1 MLFKKALS
9 ELRFLVELWKMN
21 LASALEYRA
30 NFITQSI
37 GMLINDAIFF
47 VFWLLFFECFKQV
60 KGWGLQ
66 DMVLLFS
73 IITTGFGAGLALFGN
88 AMKMA
93 EIIAQGRLD
102 YYLVLPRNVLIHI
115 LASRSQISAYGDIL
129 FGVLSFFFF
138 TGPISTEKTVLWL
151 LASFLSGVVIV
162 CSFSLFGCLSFFI
175 GNATTLAGQAT
186 NALLILAVYPDTIFQ
201 GGVRFLMY
209 TLLPAAFIGALPYKV
224 VHNLDWQSLGFLA
237 GGALFFALLLVV
249 VFNMGL
255 RRYESGSAL
264 NVNM

>member
-1 MLFKKALS
+1 MLIKRVIS
-9 ELRFLVELWKMN
+9 EMRFIAELWKMN
-21 LASALEYRA
+21 LSSALEYRA

-47 VFWLLFFECFKQV
+47 VFWVLFFDCFKSI

-73 IITTGFGAGLALFGN
+73 IITTGFGVGMALFGN
-88 AMKMA
+88 SMKVA

-115 LASRSQISAYGDIL
+115 LASRSMISAYGDIF
-129 FGVLSFFFF
+129 FGVLSFIFF
-138 TGPISTEKTVLWL
+138 TGPVTMEKTVIWL
-151 LASFLSGVVIV
+151 IASLLSGTVLV
-162 CSFSLFGCLSFFI
+162 CAASLFGCLSFFI
-175 GNATTLAGQAT
+175 GNAATLAGQAT
-186 NALLILAVYPDTIFQ
+186 NAMMILSLYPDTIFQ

-209 TLLPAAFIGALPYKV
+209 TLFPAALIGALPYRA
-224 VHNLDWQSLGFLA
+224 VHSMDWQSIALLA
-237 GGALFFALLLVV
+237 FGALFFTILLIV
-249 VFNMGL
+249 VFNAGL